1 MSQLSPEVIISDFN
15 KLKEMFNK
23 QEEVFIWDSF
33 AKYNFNFNKTLEFL
47 LETNQDNQDLDK
59 DQQQEDNQDLEKDQG
74 YDYQTKSKFNVM
86 ETLSNLF
93 TSQNQDTSN
102 DYQRLE

>member
-47 LETNQDNQDLDK
+47 LETNQDLTK
-59 DQQQEDNQDLEKDQG
+59 DNPDLEKDQG
-74 YDYQTKSKFNVM
+74 YDYQPGKKFNIM

-93 TSQNQDTSN
+93 TSQNQDNSN

>member
-47 LETNQDNQDLDK
+47 LETNQDLEK
-59 DQQQEDNQDLEKDQG
+59 DQQQEDNQG
-74 YDYQTKSKFNVM
+74 YDYQTGNKFNLM